1 MDEMTATGRSTIKG
15 VLFDL
20 DGTLLDTLE
29 DIAVCMNRILKRH
42 GFPRHDTGAY
52 RFFVGDGVD
61 MLVRRAVAPSDDE
74 KKISR
79 CASEFRKQYHHG
91 WNRTTRPYDGIT
103 AMLEKLQSMRLFLA
117 VLSNKP
123 HRTTIDMVRHYF
135 PGQHFTVC
143 MGQGAFPRKPDPQA
157 ALYIAS
163 VMGIKP
169 QECLYAGDSGTD
181 METAAAAGMPSLG
194 VLWGFREKS
203 ELGEKGAQWV
213 ADTPDEVVN
222 IIFSINNTTLP
233 KDVRIDGGS

>member
-1 MDEMTATGRSTIKG
+1 MSDTIKG
-15 VLFDL
+15 GLFDL

-42 GFPRHDTGAY
+42 GFPRHDAGSY
-52 RFFVGDGVD
+52 RMFVGDGVE

-74 KKISR
+74 KKIAR
-79 CASEFRKQYHHG
+79 CASEFRRQYHHG
-91 WNRTTRPYDGIT
+91 WNRATRPYDGIT
-103 AMLEKLQSMRLFLA
+103 VMLETLQSLRLFLA

-123 HRTTIDMVRHYF
+123 NRTTIDMVRYYF

-143 MGQGAFPRKPDPQA
+143 MGHGAFPRKPDPQA

-181 METAAAAGMPSLG
+181 METAAAANMPSLG
-194 VLWGFREKS
+194 VLWGFREES
-203 ELGEKGAQWV
+203 ELRQKGAGWI
-213 ADTPDEVVN
+213 AAAPGEVVK
-222 IIFSINNTTLP
+222 IISSVNKVSLP
-233 KDVRIDGGS
+233 TDLRIDGGA